1 MNTMT
6 ILLSSFILSV
16 TGLAIFIWSLRNR
29 LFEASPAAAR
39 TIFSD
44 GEIGRSDDPA
54 ATASQAAAQAAR
66 DAAPP
71 LSSD

>member
-39 TIFSD
+39 TIFS
-44 GEIGRSDDPA
+44 
-54 ATASQAAAQAAR
+54 
-66 DAAPP
+66 
-71 LSSD
+71 